1 MISDLYGLIGILLIL
16 VAWLPETIKNLRAA
30 RVTTRF
36 EFLLLY
42 TSGSLLLT
50 IHAYILGDIIFI
62 VLNALATVLSG
73 INIALKLLQSKNRK
87 SM

>member
-1 MISDLYGLIGILLIL
+1 MISDPYGLIGILLIL
-16 VAWLPETIKNLRAA
+16 VAWLPETIKNLKAT
-30 RVTTRF
+30 RVATRF

-62 VLNALATVLSG
+62 VLNALATALSG

-87 SM
+87 RV